1 MSGAILPQQLQ
12 QAIAKLAK
20 MSPIE
25 YDQNREAAA
34 EQLGIRLATLD
45 DAVKKQR
52 CLTSAKLEEQR
63 DQTEWERLKAGPK
76 EDGAQLL
83 TDIVAFL
90 KRFVYL
96 SEAQCVIVAL
106 WVLHTYVLVAAFDFT
121 PYLNVWS
128 ASKGCG
134 KSRLLEVLNLIVDRP
149 WYTMRTTAS
158 ALIRKIATGVTLLLD
173 ERDAA
178 FNGNKEYGEALR
190 GILNSG
196 FTRHG
201 KASLSEKDINGNPV
215 PKDIPVFGAKA
226 IGGIGRLIETVADRS
241 FSILMLK
248 KPPHL
253 KVEKFRMSGRIGTEI
268 KASAEVL
275 RKRCERWT
283 AQKLEILRDVDP
295 ELPEALDDRGADI
308 SFPLL
313 AIADCCLKEWPDKAR
328 SAVLELRGAQLAD
341 DKPATV
347 ELLRDIQAIFNTRGS
362 GSDRIST
369 AALLSSLTASGSRW
383 AKCDYGRPLNDR
395 GLAEMLR
402 GLNIMPR
409 NVRIAGT
416 VLKGYVRDD
425 FTDAFAAYLPNAES
439 RDGVDAAT
447 NETRT
452 IDLSEFADNTED
464 DENVQ

>member
-1 MSGAILPQQLQ
+1 MSEEILPQQPK
-12 QAIAKLAK
+12 QAIAALAK
-20 MSPIE
+20 MSPID
-25 YDQNREAAA
+25 YDRNREAAA

-45 DAVKKQR
+45 DEVNKQR
-52 CLTSAKLEEQR
+52 GLTSAKLVEQR
-63 DQTEWERLKAGPK
+63 DQADWERLKAGPK

-83 TDIVAFL
+83 GDIIAFL
-90 KRFVYL
+90 NRFVYL
-96 SEAQCVIVAL
+96 SEPQCIIVAL
-106 WVLHTYVLVAAFDFT
+106 WTLHTYALTAFDYT

-158 ALIRKIATGVTLLLD
+158 ALIRKVATGVTMLLD

-248 KPPHL
+248 KPPHI
-253 KVEKFRMSGRIGTEI
+253 KVERFRLSGSTGREI
-268 KASAEVL
+268 KASAELL
-275 RKRCERWT
+275 RTRCERWS
-283 AQKLEILRDVDP
+283 AQNLEPLRDADP
-295 ELPEALDDRGADI
+295 EIPDVLDDRGADI
-308 SFPLL
+308 SLPLL
-313 AIADCCLKEWPDKAR
+313 AIADCCGSEWPDKAR

-341 DKPATV
+341 DKSATV
-347 ELLRDIQAIFNTRGS
+347 ELLRDIRAIFNARGS
-362 GSDRIST
+362 GSDRIPT
-369 AALLSSLTASGSRW
+369 AVLLSSLIGRAAQKCCPSDCRNIFPTRAGIPGRRW
-383 AKCDYGRPLNDR
+383 
-395 GLAEMLR
+395 
-402 GLNIMPR
+402 
-409 NVRIAGT
+409 
-416 VLKGYVRDD
+416 
-425 FTDAFAAYLPNAES
+425 S
-439 RDGVDAAT
+439 
-447 NETRT
+447 
-452 IDLSEFADNTED
+452 
-464 DENVQ
+464 